1 MELELLG
8 FKDKM
13 GNEYKF
19 TISSEKGIDIK
30 EVEPKPTFKV
40 GDWARW
46 IGTDAKTK
54 SNPFRIAEIRDG
66 NRVFG
71 EDYTEPPNYQ
81 CDIDDLRPVTPAEV
95 EAHLRSICDKK
106 GFRSGIKIRGLNYE
120 GKPYRNCYVIEMP
133 ATYIADEDC
142 MLTESGDRIYCQGQ
156 FAEIL
161 PEHKKEFPKTVEELI
176 DLIRGFGRSP
186 IPSVSEFLKE
196 QGYTD

>member
-30 EVEPKPTFKV
+30 EVEPKPTFKA

-54 SNPFRIAEIRDG
+54 SKPFRIAEIRDG

-95 EAHLRSICDKK
+95 EAHLMSICDKK
-106 GFRSGIKIRGLNYE
+106 YI
-120 GKPYRNCYVIEMP
+120 GKRITSLHNPSCTDRTVITFNEYKFDDDSLWYLD
-133 ATYIADEDC
+133 ANSVDVLVYK
-142 MLTESGDRIYCQGQ
+142 QGQ

-176 DLIRGFGRSP
+176 DLIHGFGRSP
-186 IPSVSEFLKE
+186 ILSVSEFLKE